1 MTKLRPV
8 EMDFLETAPM
18 RLSFEAVVLAPS
30 DRVFAA
36 LSDQPTTWTWFP
48 GVKGEPYEGRG
59 PYGVGTRRTV
69 RSLGVRYRET
79 IMAWDSPNRWAYRVD
94 ETTMPIAK
102 ALLEEWTTSAAG
114 EGTLVRW
121 VFAMD
126 PRTIFRVARPILP
139 FGMRFMFRRAMRN
152 LGVALATSR

>member
-8 EMDFLETAPM
+8 ELDFLETAPM
-18 RLSFEAVVLAPS
+18 RLAFEAVVLATP

-48 GVKGEPYEGRG
+48 GVKGLPYEGAA
-59 PYGVGTRRTV
+59 PFGVGTKRTV
-69 RSLGVRYRET
+69 RALGNTYHET
-79 IMAWDSPNRWAYRVD
+79 IVAWEAPDRWAYRVE

-102 ALLEEWTTSAAG
+102 ALVEEWTTSAAG

-121 VFAMD
+121 LFAADPGLVFRLAS
-126 PRTIFRVARPILP
+126 PILP

-152 LGVALATSR
+152 LGVALATSG